1 MLARNDT
8 DAPAELATVG
18 PADGAVHP
26 AAAADG
32 HGAGSPAPAAASSAR
47 RRWGRHHAGYRAN
60 RIMLWLGVTFLPL
73 GYFVIALAVPF
84 FALDGKVRRASRA
97 FCRKLYP
104 DASPWRQTC
113 FSLGHMYRFG
123 TLLLDRA
130 VALAGNGERFIFERS
145 GMEHLRSLAPA
156 PQGIVIFTA
165 HFGCAEITA
174 PLLNNLNL
182 GRKINVVMFQDLS
195 DATEQFH
202 QRHRTALS
210 HINLISTTDPMAAGL
225 KVIAALRRNE
235 VVAIRADRSLTGRT
249 LGVTFFNQ
257 TVHLPAG
264 PFIAAI
270 AADAKPVTLYAIRL
284 KYRHYRCVVAPLAVS
299 PDETPAAQAASLAQQ
314 YATQLE
320 SLVRQY
326 PRQWANF
333 YDFWATEPAGGATGS
348 TSSSTNSQTS
358 VGPPSAGAS

>member
-1 MLARNDT
+1 MFARNH
-8 DAPAELATVG
+8 ANAGAELAAAESAKNAAHRTE
-18 PADGAVHP
+18 
-26 AAAADG
+26 AAAGQA
-32 HGAGSPAPAAASSAR
+32 AGSPAPAAASSAR

-73 GYFVIALAVPF
+73 GYFVVALTVPF

-113 FSLGHMYRFG
+113 FSLGHIYRFG

-130 VALAGNGERFIFERS
+130 VALAGNGERFNFERS
-145 GMEHLRSLAPA
+145 GMEHLRALAPS
-156 PQGIVIFTA
+156 PRGIVIFTA

-210 HINLISTTDPMAAGL
+210 HVNLISTTDPMAAGL
-225 KVIAALRRNE
+225 KVIAALRRHE

-249 LGVTFFNQ
+249 VAVSFFNQ
-257 TVHLPAG
+257 TVYLPAG
-264 PFIAAI
+264 PFIAAV
-270 AADAKPVTLYAIRL
+270 AADAEPVTLYAIRL
-284 KYRHYRCVVAPLAVS
+284 KYRHYRCVVAPLTLS
-299 PDETPAAQAASLAQQ
+299 PGETPAAKAASLAQQ

-320 SLVRQY
+320 ALVRQY

-333 YDFWATEPAGGATGS
+333 YDFWATEPADPATGS
-348 TSSSTNSQTS
+348 TSASTNSHTS
-358 VGPPSAGAS
+358 AERSS